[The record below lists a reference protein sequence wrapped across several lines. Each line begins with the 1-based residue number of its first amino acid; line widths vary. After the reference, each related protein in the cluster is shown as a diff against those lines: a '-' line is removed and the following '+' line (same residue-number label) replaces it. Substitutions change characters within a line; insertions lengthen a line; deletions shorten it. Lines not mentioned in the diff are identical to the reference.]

1 MWSTGATNLRD
12 EGTGYLAPPR
22 RVRRSED
29 RRNEVSDE
37 ATPVNNI
44 SRRLT
49 L

>member
-1 MWSTGATNLRD
+1 
-12 EGTGYLAPPR
+12 LAPPR

-44 SRRLT
+44 SKG
-49 L
+49 

>member
-29 RRNEVSDE
+29 RRNEAFSCSDK
-37 ATPVNNI
+37 PVVNMA
-44 SRRLT
+44 
-49 L
+49 